1 MEKIKYSIPKYLPWV
16 CMGAITLAPA
26 LGLCSVESSLA
37 TLQNR
42 LLTVVLPL
50 VSIVG
55 LLFGAMSFAL
65 GNPNGRNH
73 LIMSCLGAALG
84 FGGPSIIAFIRGIVS

>member
-1 MEKIKYSIPKYLPWV
+1 MEKFKKSIPKYLPWICIGV
-16 CMGAITLAPA
+16 VTLAPA
-26 LGLCSVESSLA
+26 LGLCSVESSLS
-37 TLQNR
+37 TLQSR

-73 LIMSCLGAALG
+73 LIMSCIGAGLG
-84 FGGPSIIAFIRGIVS
+84 FGAPSIIAFIRGIVS